1 MIYPSIYKGMAA
13 VDVTVM
19 NDTFTIS
26 LPRSLSKKKKSIRMY
41 RAVSNKRVNYIPLTY
56 FADCA
61 FAPII
66 ERHGISPT
74 LLMEHY

>member
-13 VDVTVM
+13 VDVTLM
-19 NDTFTIS
+19 NYIFTPF
-26 LPRSLSKKKKSIRMY
+26 LPPFQKKSIRIY
-41 RAVSNKRVNYIPLTY
+41 RVVSNKRVNYIPLTY

-66 ERHGISPT
+66 ERHCISPT